1 MRLSVTAMENGITKV
16 SLSGR
21 LDVQSALEID
31 DEFTKIAK
39 ENKNLLVDLSDVTFI
54 ASLGIRTLVVGAK
67 ATSNN
72 GGKMVLLN
80 PQPNVEQVLRTSHI
94 DTVMPITHDAATVA
108 EMLGRG
114 MPQSSQRRKQGH
126 WERVFKASV
135 SAIV

>member
-39 ENKNLLVDLSDVTFI
+39 EKKNLLVDLSDVTFI

-80 PQPNVEQVLRTSHI
+80 PQPNVEQVLRTSYI
-94 DTVMPITHDAATVA
+94 DTVMPITHDSATVA
-108 EMLGRG
+108 EMFGR
-114 MPQSSQRRKQGH
+114 
-126 WERVFKASV
+126 
-135 SAIV
+135 

>member
-94 DTVMPITHDAATVA
+94 NTVMPITHDSATVA
-108 EMLGRG
+108 EMFGR
-114 MPQSSQRRKQGH
+114 
-126 WERVFKASV
+126 
-135 SAIV
+135 

>member
-39 ENKNLLVDLSDVTFI
+39 ESKNLVVDLSGVTFI

-67 ATSNN
+67 ATANN

-94 DTVMPITHDAATVA
+94 DTVMPISHDAGTVD
-108 EMLGRG
+108 
-114 MPQSSQRRKQGH
+114 QSFGS
-126 WERVFKASV
+126 
-135 SAIV
+135 

>member
-1 MRLSVTAMENGITKV
+1 MENGITKV

-80 PQPNVEQVLRTSHI
+80 PQPNVEHVLRTSHI
-94 DTVMPITHDAATVA
+94 DTVMPITHDSATVA
-108 EMLGRG
+108 EMFGR
-114 MPQSSQRRKQGH
+114 
-126 WERVFKASV
+126 
-135 SAIV
+135 

>member
-94 DTVMPITHDAATVA
+94 DTVMPITHDSATVA
-108 EMLGRG
+108 EMFGR
-114 MPQSSQRRKQGH
+114 
-126 WERVFKASV
+126 
-135 SAIV
+135 